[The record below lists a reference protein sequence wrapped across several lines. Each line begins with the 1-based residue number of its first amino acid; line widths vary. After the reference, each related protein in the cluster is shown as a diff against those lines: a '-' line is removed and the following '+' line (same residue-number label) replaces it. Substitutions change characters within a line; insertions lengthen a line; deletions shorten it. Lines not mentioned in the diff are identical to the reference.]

1 MIPAGGRC
9 HKGEGLLGSRSRV
22 PRSEETHARG
32 QKVAS
37 KAAWWGISTRRLA
50 TSRRCPRT
58 QKKHTPEAGQKSH
71 LKGCLGGHLYAQ
83 ARNLA
88 SVPVDPKRDT
98 RQGRVPVIAKVIRS
112 KGSLAKEQQVSP
124 CESGSPG
131 RRLVSEA
138 RGRFLSCLVST
149 NRRSQDRSRPSQPA
163 GRLMRWP
170 LGSPSTSR
178 TYFVIETVLKIP
190 RRVFESARSLSRV
203 LFSVGMKGH
212 TNGSVVKAGKALRLS
227 RGVHDSNRR

>member
-112 KGSLAKEQQVSP
+112 KGSLAKNSKSAPANQGLRADGWFRRPGVGFSLVWYPQIAGLRIGRGLASP
-124 CESGSPG
+124 
-131 RRLVSEA
+131 LV
-138 RGRFLSCLVST
+138 
-149 NRRSQDRSRPSQPA
+149 D
-163 GRLMRWP
+163 
-170 LGSPSTSR
+170 
-178 TYFVIETVLKIP
+178 
-190 RRVFESARSLSRV
+190 
-203 LFSVGMKGH
+203 
-212 TNGSVVKAGKALRLS
+212 
-227 RGVHDSNRR
+227 

>member
-1 MIPAGGRC
+1 MGMTSFEDVWQSSHPAVPANGPRTFKEGRQ
-9 HKGEGLLGSRSRV
+9 GFLLETRLTSGPTEHNDPSGWAVSQRGRATWFKVQV

-112 KGSLAKEQQVSP
+112 KGSLAKNSKSAPANQGLRADGWFRRPGVGFSLVWYPQIAGLRIGRGLASP
-124 CESGSPG
+124 
-131 RRLVSEA
+131 LV
-138 RGRFLSCLVST
+138 
-149 NRRSQDRSRPSQPA
+149 D
-163 GRLMRWP
+163 
-170 LGSPSTSR
+170 
-178 TYFVIETVLKIP
+178 
-190 RRVFESARSLSRV
+190 
-203 LFSVGMKGH
+203 
-212 TNGSVVKAGKALRLS
+212 
-227 RGVHDSNRR
+227 